1 MSWWWAGAIGA
12 AKKKMEEHDK
22 QSKYK
27 SVALVI
33 GITGIVGNSLA
44 EIIPFSGI
52 PGGPWK
58 VYGVA
63 RQPRP
68 ASTSHLPI
76 EYIQCDVLD
85 EEETYDKLSKLNDV
99 THVFYVAW
107 DKRSTEDE
115 NCVINGTMLRNV
127 LKAVIPN
134 SPKLKHICLQ
144 TGRRHYTGP
153 IDLYGKYH
161 VQPHDPPFREDL
173 PRLKSSNF
181 CYTLEDVLLEEV
193 KQKENLTWSVHRPGL
208 VFGFSPFS
216 SMNIVRSLCIYAA
229 ICKHEGEPLR
239 FPGNRQAWEG
249 YWDAS
254 DADLIAEHQIWA
266 AMSRR
271 AKNEAFNC
279 SNGDVFKWKDLWKVL
294 ADQFGIEHYGFQET
308 EEKVPSLV
316 EMMKD
321 KGPVWDNIVRENG
334 LLPMKLSNAG
344 AWQFVDSVLSGKSL
358 LDSMNKSKEH
368 GFVGFR
374 NSKTSFNSWI
384 KKMKTHNIV
393 P

>member
-12 AKKKMEEHDK
+12 AKKRMEEHDK
-22 QSKYK
+22 PSRYK
-27 SVALVI
+27 SVALII
-33 GITGIVGNSLA
+33 GVTGIVGNSLA
-44 EIIPFSGI
+44 EILPSSDT

-63 RQPRP
+63 RRPRP
-68 ASTSHLPI
+68 AWTDHLPVD
-76 EYIQCDVLD
+76 YIQCNILNED
-85 EEETYDKLSKLNDV
+85 EARDKLSKLNDV
-99 THVFYVAW
+99 THIFYVAW
-107 DKRSTEDE
+107 AEKPNEAE
-115 NCVINGTMLRNV
+115 NCIVNGTMLRNV

-134 SPKLKHICLQ
+134 APKLKHICLQ
-144 TGRRHYTGP
+144 TGRQHYTGP
-153 IDLYGKYH
+153 SDSFGRVQ

-173 PRLKSSNF
+173 PRLKLLNF
-181 CYTLEDVLLEEV
+181 CYTLEDVLFEEV
-193 KQKENLTWSVHRPGL
+193 KGMARLTWSVHRPGL

-216 SMNIVRSLCIYAA
+216 SMNIVRSLCVYAA
-229 ICKHEGEPLR
+229 ICKHEGKPLR

-266 AMSRR
+266 TMNRH

-294 ADQFGIEHYGFQET
+294 ANQFGIEHYGFQET
-308 EEKVPSLV
+308 DEKWSLS

-321 KGPVWDNIVRENG
+321 KGPVWDEIVRNKG
-334 LLPMKLSNAG
+334 LLPTKLNNTG

-374 NSKTSFNSWI
+374 NSRTSFNSWI
-384 KKMKTHNIV
+384 NKMKTHNIV

>member
-1 MSWWWAGAIGA
+1 
-12 AKKKMEEHDK
+12 MEEHEK
-22 QSKYK
+22 PSKYK

-44 EIIPFSGI
+44 EILPSSDT

-63 RQPRP
+63 SRPRP
-68 ASTSHLPI
+68 AWTDDLAIH
-76 EYIQCDVLD
+76 YIQCDVSN
-85 EEETYDKLSKLNDV
+85 EEETQEKLSTLNDV
-99 THVFYVAW
+99 THIFYVTCA
-107 DKRSTEDE
+107 KKLSESE
-115 NCVINGTMLRNV
+115 NCFVNGTMLRNV

-134 SPKLKHICLQ
+134 APKLKHICLQ

-153 IDLYGKYH
+153 MDSFVR
-161 VQPHDPPFREDL
+161 VQPHDPPFLEDL
-173 PRLKSSNF
+173 PRLKLLNF
-181 CYTLEDVLLEEV
+181 CYTLEDVLFEEV
-193 KQKENLTWSVHRPGL
+193 RKKEGLTWSIHRPGAI
-208 VFGFSPFS
+208 FGFSPFS
-216 SMNIVRSLCIYAA
+216 LMNIVGSLCVYAT
-229 ICKHEGEPLR
+229 ICKHEGKPLR
-239 FPGNRQAWEG
+239 FPGNRQAWDG

-254 DADLIAEHQIWA
+254 DADLVAEHQIWA
-266 AMSRR
+266 AMSRH

-294 ADQFGIEHYGFQET
+294 AMQFGIEDYGF
-308 EEKVPSLV
+308 EESEGKLSLV

-321 KGPVWDNIVRENG
+321 KGPVWDEIVREKD
-334 LLPMKLSNAG
+334 LVPTKLNEVG
-344 AWQFVDSVLSGKSL
+344 AWQFADALFSGKSL

-374 NSKTSFNSWI
+374 NSKTSFSSWI
-384 KKMKTHNIV
+384 EKMKTHKIV